1 VDGVPIQVHACRLGV
16 HQRTGVLFGGDARIP
31 ATVIEKDI
39 TAALSRSGPHRVPSG
54 FRIAIV
60 TDEAD
65 QIAAKDYAANVR
77 EWLRFFRL
85 ARTLGEAE
93 SMVAAY
99 PLKQVT
105 ERLEQRLAKA
115 EDSAFDGRAVLVALS
130 GKPGVPIP
138 QQQAR
143 LLELL
148 AKFSIP
154 FRCFSLDNDELKWS
168 SRSQLMSLL
177 QAAGGVPYALQ
188 LPMPPNL
195 ENVAFLGIDLGHP
208 KHRRESWLAVS
219 LVDRSGS
226 LVGAYK
232 CRQHRDET
240 ASPAMLADGLDWA
253 RATMETLPDK
263 PTAVIVLRDGRMHQG
278 ERVDTYYEHLGQ
290 KTTLVEVTKY
300 DNPAMFATVPRPRF
314 AAGGSVV
321 QPEGAEVCFLCP
333 TGQVVDGQGV
343 PSVLKVQLRRECDGL
358 GLGLDPV
365 TDVSPAWCQR
375 RRWGQKPM
383 RFRARSTGP
392 MGLLAARHTPTSLQ
406 GSPLRSAGRKASPR
420 NRPSYGGASRSAPE
434 SSGLSFRWIPA

>member
-1 VDGVPIQVHACRLGV
+1 M
-16 HQRTGVLFGGDARIP
+16 LFGGDARIP

-93 SMVAAY
+93 SMVASY

-115 EDSAFDGRAVLVALS
+115 KDSAFDGRAVLVALS

-208 KHRRESWLAVS
+208 KDREESWLVVS
-219 LVDRSGS
+219 LVDRHGS
-226 LVGAYK
+226 LIGAYK
-232 CRQHRDET
+232 CRQRRDET
-240 ASPAMLADGLDWA
+240 ASPILLAEGLNWA
-253 RATMETLPDK
+253 RSKIDTLLVEPS
-263 PTAVIVLRDGRMHQG
+263 AVIVLRDGRMHKG
-278 ERVDTYYEHLGQ
+278 ERVQTYYEHLGLN
-290 KTTLVEVTKY
+290 TTLVEVTKY
-300 DNPAMFATVPRPRF
+300 DNPAMFATTPRPRF

-321 QPEGAEVCFLCP
+321 HPDDAEVCFLCP
-333 TGQVVDGQGV
+333 TGQVMDGQGV
-343 PSVLKVQLRRECDGL
+343 PSVLKLELHRDCDGL
-358 GLGLDPV
+358 GLGLEAM
-365 TDVSPAWCQR
+365 TDVVAGLVSAPSLGTKAHR
-375 RRWGQKPM
+375 LP
-383 RFRARSTGP
+383 GP
-392 MGLLAARHTPTSLQ
+392 IYWADGIA
-406 GSPLRSAGRKASPR
+406 
-420 NRPSYGGASRSAPE
+420 RSAPHTYKYAGQPVTE
-434 SSGLSFRWIPA
+434 CAANG